1 MNAQMFLCVTAS
13 SWQKDLLLEMCC
25 FSVWVQ
31 TGDQAHREE
40 PAVFSV
46 RLQRGSRTKKQDF
59 DRCPGQLGVPGL
71 DGSMSESKRN

>member
-13 SWQKDLLLEMCC
+13 SWQKDLLLEMWC

-31 TGDQAHREE
+31 TGDQAHREK

-46 RLQRGSRTKKQDF
+46 AKRAQNKEA
-59 DRCPGQLGVPGL
+59 GL
-71 DGSMSESKRN
+71 